1 MLDPHFSA
9 NSSRYKK
16 EFKNGEEE
24 TFLVIEEVAEGREG
38 EKEREIK
45 IEFKIEIFFL

>member
-1 MLDPHFSA
+1 MLDPHIST

-16 EFKNGEEE
+16 EFKNGEED
-24 TFLVIEEVAEGREG
+24 TFLVIEEVKEEASE
-38 EKEREIK
+38 EREIK